1 MIRPPPRSTLFP
13 YTTLFRSAVLRIGF
27 LEFRP
32 HLLGHACALF
42 FELFFRG
49 NDSASLADRIRYA
62 GSRLVPQ
69 EPRVIVR
76 NVTVMTGG
84 AHTGLVDEMDALPVL
99 LRHPL
104 HRMARAAAEFVG
116 PRRADHRLRRN
127 HSAGTDHQAD
137 QDQRQHRPAC
147 TGRSEPP
154 PQATLRGRRNIMG
167 WRHLPYSVQGAR
179 GRKFSACMD

>member
-1 MIRPPPRSTLFP
+1 MGDALVAIDAGGRSGQDLLVHGLHEVLLLAHDVRVKYVAVP
-13 YTTLFRSAVLRIGF
+13 AVLRIGF

-49 NDSASLADRIRYA
+49 NDSASLADRILYA

-104 HRMARAAAEFVG
+104 HRMARAAA
-116 PRRADHRLRRN
+116 
-127 HSAGTDHQAD
+127 
-137 QDQRQHRPAC
+137 
-147 TGRSEPP
+147 
-154 PQATLRGRRNIMG
+154 
-167 WRHLPYSVQGAR
+167 
-179 GRKFSACMD
+179 